1 MQQFS
6 SDDMWLREF
15 DLRLQDKLA
24 LRNDLLTDKHMYA
37 ATKILRKQFPDVQ
50 SLQSPLLSQTAFHSI
65 QVDPSNLLKG

>member
-15 DLRLQDKLA
+15 DLRLQDKLS
-24 LRNDLLTDKHMYA
+24 LRNDLLTDKHYA
-37 ATKILRKQFPDVQ
+37 ATKFFRKQFPDVQ
-50 SLQSPLLSQTAFHSI
+50 SLQSPFLSQTAFHSI